1 MEPADHKKLFLYF
14 TRALY
19 IVNNTIKPIVQ
30 CQKYAG
36 LFAFNT
42 LNFAINTKFT
52 AATLQF
58 CEKKTHEKKKK
69 IQSITAGR
77 NPKWKRR

>member
-36 LFAFNT
+36 LYSIY
-42 LNFAINTKFT
+42 FAINTKFT

-58 CEKKTHEKKKK
+58 CEKKTHEKKKN
-69 IQSITAGR
+69 SINHSWT
-77 NPKWKRR
+77 